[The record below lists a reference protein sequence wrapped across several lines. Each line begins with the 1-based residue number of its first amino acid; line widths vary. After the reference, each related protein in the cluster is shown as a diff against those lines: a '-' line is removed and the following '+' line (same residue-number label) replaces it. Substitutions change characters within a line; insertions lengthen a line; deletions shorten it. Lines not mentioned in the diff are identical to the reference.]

1 MATPKTK
8 RASIE
13 LAARVLARAASERS
27 ELMMFLP
34 VINLQRCV
42 ACGVCETVCPTN
54 AVTLEQQQAILSK
67 PEACTFCDRCE
78 AACPTEA
85 ISRSFAIRFAP
96 SSQPLT
102 KAQLGQLNLGDR

>member
-1 MATPKTK
+1 M
-8 RASIE
+8 
-13 LAARVLARAASERS
+13 V
-27 ELMMFLP
+27 LP
-34 VINLQRCV
+34 VINLQRCI
-42 ACGVCETVCPTN
+42 ACGVCEHVCPTA
-54 AVTLEQQQAILSK
+54 AVAIEHQHAVLVK

-78 AACPTEA
+78 IACPTEA